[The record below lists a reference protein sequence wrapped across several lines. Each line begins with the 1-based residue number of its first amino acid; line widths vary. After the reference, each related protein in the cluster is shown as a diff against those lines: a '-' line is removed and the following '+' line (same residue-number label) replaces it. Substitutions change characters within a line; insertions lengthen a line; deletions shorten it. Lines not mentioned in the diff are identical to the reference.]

1 MSQPFWR
8 GFSLDTVVTCLP
20 DILSSLADVEECSV
34 MNNEIPR
41 VMKVLKIAIGDRPKL
56 LSMTFPHPLP
66 GNSVGYFYQ
75 FFW

>member
-41 VMKVLKIAIGDRPKL
+41 VMKVSKL
-56 LSMTFPHPLP
+56 IIS
-66 GNSVGYFYQ
+66 NSGYLITVQGFEDSYRGST
-75 FFW
+75 